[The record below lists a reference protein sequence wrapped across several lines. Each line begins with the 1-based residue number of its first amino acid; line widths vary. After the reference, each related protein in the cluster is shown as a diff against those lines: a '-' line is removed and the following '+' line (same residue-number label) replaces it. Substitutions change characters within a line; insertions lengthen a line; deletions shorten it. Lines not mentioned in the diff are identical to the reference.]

1 MAASNFNQSGH
12 QFDIKN
18 HLRRTSEIVLS
29 IVLLLNVMESVRK
42 HKLGSCSMLLL
53 KWKFQITAFE
63 VMLAQA
69 GKALVLEHLGSGT
82 GERNGHQLA
91 LHIQVPATPER
102 VDATIAIDGIAV
114 QSEALQ
120 VVQPIESVHRQLGQ
134 LVVVHDPGRREG
146 QCRKLVEG
154 HPKRKGNRT
163 INDLQAIQTRQVV
176 KEPGGQLPNVI
187 VFQETVEGAGGGC

>member
-1 MAASNFNQSGH
+1 M
-12 QFDIKN
+12 

-102 VDATIAIDGIAV
+102 VDATIAIDGVAV
-114 QSEALQ
+114 QSQALQ
-120 VVQPIESVHRQLGQ
+120 VVQSIESVHRQLGQ

-154 HPKRKGNRT
+154 HPKQKGESNHQRLT
-163 INDLQAIQTRQVV
+163 GDSDAASCQRARRAAAKCHCFPGNCRRRRRRMLSKAIARGD
-176 KEPGGQLPNVI
+176 P
-187 VFQETVEGAGGGC
+187 